1 MEHENVMGEEPESSE
16 SNLYCLICKVEL
28 PDKKTA
34 TTVTKGLPN
43 LEQFAKLQN
52 RDDVLQHI
60 ATQRNKRA
68 RRECIC
74 SS

>member
-1 MEHENVMGEEPESSE
+1 MGEEPESSE
-16 SNLYCLICKVEL
+16 NDLYYIICRFKFPE
-28 PDKKTA
+28 KKSA

-52 RDDVLQHI
+52 RDYVVQHI
-60 ATQRNKRA
+60 TTQRNKRA
-68 RRECIC
+68 QRECIC